1 MKHFFLALLSALL
14 FNTFVYAQGLVGRVF
29 DAESKEPL
37 AGVVVTI
44 RHGESV
50 VAYRATGADG
60 SFSFDTF
67 PDNAKL
73 EARFIGYKAYS
84 ADISA
89 GTHTIFLEP
98 EQTVIDAAIIK
109 AEKVS
114 VRGDTIS
121 YNVTAIANPADRT
134 LQDLLKRIPGI
145 EVSDKGYV
153 QYNGRS
159 INKFYVEG
167 NDVLDSRYNL
177 VVQNISPENVTTLQ
191 ILEHHQPVRA
201 LEGLV
206 RNESAALNIILNEKV
221 RGQWMAAGEV
231 GGGYADDNGFPVLA
245 DAFLSRLSRK
255 SQLMGTAKYDASG
268 RNIIRNNEGF
278 GSDEI
283 VINLEEVDFLSRL
296 RPMDYLQASSV
307 SGSPM
312 GYERVAFN
320 HSLSS
325 SAYTKLPLGENRN
338 MTVSADYEQERL
350 DRGALVKEDYYDAQG
365 AHILS
370 IEEASSGKKNNRLPS
385 LEMRYVRNDT
395 NLYFNDHLRVRNKHS
410 DYLAGKTGADKL
422 DQNLVKNEIEVLNA
436 FSVIWR
442 NSRKTARS
450 FSMLSQFADNDEL
463 MRINDAP
470 EGTQST
476 FDSQNVHSRFLFNR
490 IDFSSNRQFSRG
502 WSMNAHTV
510 LPILIRRFQ
519 SVLDSGVLP
528 EENSGNQFDLFSFRP
543 SEELRF
549 QYKTNRFRF
558 SGRETI
564 AVPLVFCSLER
575 KNLSHL
581 EFVTTADGEW
591 QISPGWAAELTLS
604 HDSGSFDEQS
614 LYPFPI
620 MQGYRRISSEPVLK
634 PNPSS
639 FSESVSITGQR
650 PLSGL
655 SFRASL
661 RSQQG
666 KQWLM
671 DRVILGDNGFVWTR
685 RTDEKVPFTMIG
697 ALVQLDKAFHDF
709 QHVISFSAD
718 ASRFSSSLTQDGRVS
733 CYDTDQA
740 SARMKWTG
748 NFSDFLTVNW
758 LESISFNRFCVDGV
772 LIEKGIW
779 QASQKASVVYVPFS
793 WLKIEN
799 ELDGFWNTINRNVVF
814 FWDIHLDFP
823 IKRICIGLHFDNILN
838 HKEYRYRV
846 ESPLSSIEIAQPL
859 RPFSAILRFSF
870 NF

>member
-1 MKHFFLALLSALL
+1 MKRFLLVLLSALL
-14 FNTFVYAQGLVGRVF
+14 FNTFVYGQGLVGRVC
-29 DAESKEPL
+29 DAESREPL

-44 RHGESV
+44 RQGERV
-50 VAYRATGADG
+50 VAYRTTGADG
-60 SFSFDTF
+60 AFSFDTF

-73 EARFIGYKAYS
+73 EARFLGYKAYS
-84 ADISA
+84 ADISSSM
-89 GTHTIFLEP
+89 HTIFLEP
-98 EQTVIDAAIIK
+98 ERTVIDAAVIK

-121 YNVTAIANPADRT
+121 YNVTAITNPADRT
-134 LQDLLKRIPGI
+134 LQDLLKRVPGI

-153 QYNGRS
+153 QYNGRP

-221 RGQWMAAGEV
+221 RGQWMAAGEL
-231 GGGYADDNGFPVLA
+231 GGGYADDSGLPVLA
-245 DAFLSRLSRK
+245 NAFLSRLSRK
-255 SQLMGTAKYDASG
+255 SQLMATAKYDASG
-268 RNIIRNNEGF
+268 RNIIRNTEGF
-278 GSDEI
+278 GTDEI
-283 VINLEEVDFLSRL
+283 VINLEDVDFLSRL
-296 RPMDYLQASSV
+296 SPMDYLQASPV
-307 SGSPM
+307 SGTPM
-312 GYERVAFN
+312 GYERDAFN

-325 SAYTKLPLGENRN
+325 SAYAKFSLGENRN
-338 MTVSADYEQERL
+338 MTISADYEQESL
-350 DRGALVKEDYYDAQG
+350 DMGALVKEDYYDAQG
-365 AHILS
+365 RHLLS

-395 NLYFNDHLRVRNKHS
+395 SLYFNDHLRVRNKHS

-422 DQNLVKNEIEVLNA
+422 DQNLIKTEIEVLNA
-436 FSVIWR
+436 LSVTWR

-450 FSMLSQFADNDEL
+450 FSMLSQFVDHDEL
-463 MRINDAP
+463 MTINDAP
-470 EGTQST
+470 EGIQPTI
-476 FDSQNVHSRFLFNR
+476 DSQNVHSRLLFNR
-490 IDFSSNRQFSRG
+490 IDFSYSRQLSKG
-502 WSMNAHTV
+502 WNMNAHTV
-510 LPILIRRFQ
+510 IPFLLRRFQ
-519 SVLDSGVLP
+519 SNLDSDVLTR
-528 EENSGNQFDLFSFRP
+528 ENGSNQFDLFSLRP

-558 SGRETI
+558 SGREAIT
-564 AVPLVFCSLER
+564 VPLVFSSLEK

-581 EFVTTADGEW
+581 VFVTTATGEW
-591 QISPGWAAELTLS
+591 QMSPGWAAELSLS
-604 HDSGSFDEQS
+604 HDSGTFDEQS

-639 FSESVSITGQR
+639 FSELVSISGQQ
-650 PLSGL
+650 PLAGL

-666 KQWLM
+666 KQWLV
-671 DRVILGDNGFVWTR
+671 DRDILGDNGFIWTG

-697 ALVQLDKAFHDF
+697 ASIHLDKAFHDF
-709 QHVISFSAD
+709 RHVISISAD
-718 ASRFSSSLTQDGRVS
+718 ASRSSSSLSQDGS
-733 CYDTDQA
+733 LSGYDADQA
-740 SARMKWTG
+740 SARIKWAG
-748 NFSDFLTVNW
+748 NFSDMLTVNW
-758 LESISFNRFCVDGV
+758 LESISFNRVCVDGV
-772 LIEKGIW
+772 LIENGIW

-799 ELDGFWNTINRNVVF
+799 ELDGYWNTVNRNVVC

-859 RPFSAILRFSF
+859 RPFSAMLRFSF
-870 NF
+870 NL